1 MRSQYFMY
9 DEFIEK
15 YEEFIRIKDFEP
27 IEILKVLY
35 DCSAI
40 GHIHFYKDF
49 NGTRVLFKYRNRST
63 SFEKNDKII
72 LHRGLWKAMNVSY

>member
-1 MRSQYFMY
+1 MRSQSFTSEQFIKKY
-9 DEFIEK
+9 DEIS
-15 YEEFIRIKDFEP
+15 RIKDFDP

-40 GHIHFYKDF
+40 GHIHYYKEF

-63 SFEKNDKII
+63 SFEKSDKIL